1 MMSEKTTG
9 LMLIVLAV
17 VLIILYG
24 VFPNLVDWLY
34 ALIVAVIFLYGIY
47 LFLTKN

>member
-1 MMSEKTTG
+1 MIGEKTTG
-9 LMLIVLAV
+9 LLMIVLAI

-34 ALIVAVIFLYGIY
+34 AIIVAALFFYGIY
-47 LFLTKN
+47 LFLTKE